1 LNTFKAT
8 TIESLKVT
16 GEPVDPTDVVRLQ
29 DLQEETSGIGSHT
42 HPAADI
48 TDWEEAVDA
57 RVAQLVRSSY
67 SITVG
72 YDAAADE
79 LSGEVRIR
87 VGGGLSVD
95 ADGLGCDFGSGEQ
108 QVPRGNHSHAQ
119 LHDAVTVADTDT
131 VDLSL
136 AGQQVSGSVK
146 LATASALKVVSGQ
159 GLAVDLGEAS
169 GQAAAGNHTHAQL
182 HAPLTKT
189 NSTSV
194 AITLNGQE
202 LTAEVVVDPAPPSSH
217 GRLIKGAY
225 GLYAELGAESG
236 QAARGNHT
244 HAAATT
250 SVDGFL
256 SAADKVKLDSLPP
269 GVVLDEEG
277 GDSRYTLREGLAPG
291 EIYVGDESGI
301 ARGRAVYGDIE
312 LDLSGQMRI
321 VDGAVDDAAIG
332 DLTVNESTTY
342 PMFVTA
348 PLSELLSWTA
358 KQIKEIIGSGS
369 WSYGVTYSLVD
380 AQAHAID
387 GTNPH
392 GTSKTDVGLGNVAN
406 KAQVPLDGTNNMTGP
421 LKGATRVVIGGT
433 TEGEERL
440 RITEASSA
448 VDNRILFVHGSTS
461 RLEFGVAGGAD
472 ELSGQAA
479 AGDGYAKLLTAN
491 ASLWVVDAGGNARFR
506 GQTQVNGGA
515 GSAWNVHYANGLPAV
530 RAVVAHAGNS
540 GGYSSL
546 GGVQFVAQGANQS
559 TAGSGGF
566 HFFTPTA
573 NSAGAGT
580 DATVAARLSILQ
592 DGKIGFGISAP
603 TVAFHFVNDGGVMR
617 VPVKSTTGDPSGGN
631 GDVYYNTADGV
642 FRFHQNG
649 AWTGMGGAGG
659 VAGTAGQL
667 QFNSGSGFGADTNLV
682 WDSVNDRLAIGKAAA
697 NFTLDVAGTVRI
709 TGTNALRF
717 GGSGSGDYTA
727 SIQSAGG
734 DQLDISNNVNLASG
748 KVFRVNGTQLIASA
762 PATGWSNA
770 GTFTPT
776 RGDINSGSITLAQL
790 ADRVATM
797 VTDLKYHGLFST
809 S

>member
-1 LNTFKAT
+1 MNSFKAT

-16 GEPVDPTDVVRLQ
+16 GAPVDPTDVVRLR
-29 DLQEETSGIGSHT
+29 DLQDETSGIDSHT

-48 TDWEEAVDA
+48 TDWDEAVDA
-57 RVAQLVRSSY
+57 RVAQLVHSSH

-79 LSGEVRIR
+79 LSGEVRVR
-87 VGGGLSVD
+87 AGGGLNVD

-131 VDLSL
+131 LDLTL

-146 LATASALKVVSGQ
+146 LASASALKVVSGQ
-159 GLAVDLGEAS
+159 GLAVDIGDAS
-169 GQAAAGNHTHAQL
+169 GQAAAGNHTHDEL
-182 HAPLTKT
+182 HAPVTKT

-194 AITLNGQE
+194 AITLTGQE
-202 LTAEVVVDPAPPSSH
+202 ITAEVVVDPAPPDGH
-217 GRLIKGAY
+217 GRLVKGAY
-225 GLYAELGAESG
+225 GLYAELGEESG
-236 QAARGNHT
+236 QAARGDHT
-244 HAAATT
+244 HSPATT

-256 SAADKVKLDSLPP
+256 SAADKVKLDSLPAGP
-269 GVVLDEEG
+269 VLDEDG

-312 LDLSGQMRI
+312 LDPSGQMRLE
-321 VDGAVDDAAIG
+321 DGAADDLAIG
-332 DLTVNESTTY
+332 NRTANGYTDNLTGWLAVIAKEFGMIAGNDPDAWDGLTPMYDATLSDLHAHLNED
-342 PMFVTA
+342 
-348 PLSELLSWTA
+348 
-358 KQIKEIIGSGS
+358 GS
-369 WSYGVTYSLVD
+369 
-380 AQAHAID
+380 
-387 GTNPH
+387 NPH
-392 GTSKTDVGLGNVAN
+392 GTTAADVGLGSVAN
-406 KAQVPLDGTNNMTGP
+406 KAQVPLDGSDYMTGE
-421 LKGATRVVIGGT
+421 LRGATYLSVGGVNLS
-433 TEGEERL
+433 GERL
-440 RITEASSA
+440 RLTETNSA
-448 VDNRILFVHGSTS
+448 VNNRILFVHGSTS
-461 RLEFGVAGGAD
+461 RLTFGVLGGAD
-472 ELSGQAA
+472 ILSGQAS
-479 AGDGYAKLLTAN
+479 AGDAYAMLLTAN
-491 ASLWVVDAGGNARFR
+491 ASLWVVDASGNARFR

-515 GSAWNVHYANGLPAV
+515 GSAWNVHYANGFPAV

-603 TVAFHFVNDGGVMR
+603 TVAFHFANDGGVIR
-617 VPVKSTTGDPSGGN
+617 VPVKSTTGDPSGAN
-631 GDVYYNTADGV
+631 GDFYYNEFDGT
-642 FRFHQNG
+642 FRFYQNG
-649 AWTGMGGAGG
+649 AWTGFGGAGS
-659 VAGTAGQL
+659 VAGSAGQL
-667 QFNSGSGFGADTNLV
+667 QFNTGSGFGADTNLV
-682 WDSVNDRLAIGKAAA
+682 WDSVNDRLAIGQTSAD
-697 NFTLDVAGTVRI
+697 FTLDVAGTARI

-717 GGSGSGDYTA
+717 GGTGSGDYTA
-727 SIQSAGG
+727 SIRSLAA
-734 DQLDISNNVNLASG
+734 DTLDIDNNVNLASG

-797 VTDLKYHGLFST
+797 VTDLKYHGLLAT